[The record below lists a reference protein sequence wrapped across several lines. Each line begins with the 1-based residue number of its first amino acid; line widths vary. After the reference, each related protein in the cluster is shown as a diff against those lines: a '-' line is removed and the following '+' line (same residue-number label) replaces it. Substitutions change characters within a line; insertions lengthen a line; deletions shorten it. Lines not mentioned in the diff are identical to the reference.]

1 MEVALEQKRMARHNL
16 LLDCKI
22 QELPVALLS
31 GDLTEI
37 NEVQVGPG
45 GPGRTW
51 RSRLCTCV
59 FSNQFQWSW
68 FTPSPKIPLE
78 TCRTN
83 RILSPL
89 FTASRCFVKPST
101 RLEGGH

>member
-45 GPGRTW
+45 GQGSAPVSSPTSSSGAGSHLLPKYTAGDVSDKPRT
-51 RSRLCTCV
+51 
-59 FSNQFQWSW
+59 
-68 FTPSPKIPLE
+68 
-78 TCRTN
+78 
-83 RILSPL
+83 
-89 FTASRCFVKPST
+89 
-101 RLEGGH
+101 